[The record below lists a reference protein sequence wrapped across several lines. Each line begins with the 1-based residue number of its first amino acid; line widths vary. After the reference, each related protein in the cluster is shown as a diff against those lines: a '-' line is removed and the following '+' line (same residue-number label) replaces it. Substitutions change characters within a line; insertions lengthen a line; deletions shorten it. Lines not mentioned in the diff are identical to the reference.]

1 MIERTVFLHQDNDML
16 DILEGAGPVVGGN
29 GERFRDAA
37 IEGAGQSG
45 GADREPLSAFTL
57 HEPRLALP
65 GFPNLPR
72 TSVSGC
78 GIVTPVWNP
87 GLRKKTGVVEAGW
100 ENLGCGNYTGGGY
113 SCP

>member
-1 MIERTVFLHQDNDML
+1 VRAQAKRATVGDPPRGRN
-16 DILEGAGPVVGGN
+16 GN
-29 GERFRDAA
+29 HAA
-37 IEGAGQSG
+37 RANRKNLISG

>member
-1 MIERTVFLHQDNDML
+1 VRAQANRATV
-16 DILEGAGPVVGGN
+16 
-29 GERFRDAA
+29 GEPPRGRNVNHAA
-37 IEGAGQSG
+37 RANRKNLISG